1 MVSWYRARGG
11 VGGSALASSV
21 AASVAAVDAAAGPCL
36 HPGSPSSG
44 LLATPAGGPHPG
56 GGAAAATPT
65 PCPWLATR
73 TGRRQPPHPAERAW
87 EARRPARE
95 VCPRRLQWQGEARPR
110 ARFIPRPRHHRPLFL
125 PLPALPPAARAYIG
139 ASVYAVSRAVPPHA
153 APPRAAA
160 CRRGTT
166 TKPNA
171 SSIGPHATGGARRG
185 AVCPLAAAPTPR
197 PSRRACRSASART
210 HPSRACC
217 SPPPTPH
224 SPPAQTRSA
233 PPPLRPHARA

>member
-1 MVSWYRARGG
+1 MVSCYRARGG

-36 HPGSPSSG
+36 HPRSPSSG

-160 CRRGTT
+160 APQQSQTHPLSGRTPPAARVAAPCAPWLQRLPR
-166 TKPNA
+166 A
-171 SSIGPHATGGARRG
+171 RVGGRAGRPRPART
-185 AVCPLAAAPTPR
+185 PLARAVPRRPHPTPPR
-197 PSRRACRSASART
+197 PRLA
-210 HPSRACC
+210 P
-217 SPPPTPH
+217 
-224 SPPAQTRSA
+224 